1 MTAWLASK
9 VIVVTGGSSGIGRA
23 VAGRVASEGATVV
36 IGARRADLGGQ
47 VAVGIRAKGGQALFV
62 ATDAT
67 AEADVAG
74 LTRTAVTKLGRLDGA
89 FNNAGGVNA
98 AGMVHEIDGA
108 AWRAELDQ
116 NLTSVF
122 YGLKYQ
128 VPALLASGGGAI
140 VNNAALA
147 GVVGVPGMAAYTAAK
162 HGVVGLTRA
171 AALEC
176 AGRGVR
182 VNALVTGTVD
192 TCLPPYHRPLLPSLV
207 IGTHPGPWSRTSA
220 AACSTTSLV
229 RPIPGSGAA
238 DAIHWS
244 ACSASRCARCWPGRG
259 PWPPSVSGPATRP
272 ARSWPRWGCAIT
284 RGPAPGGHP
293 VRPPCVGCWPASTPT
308 RWIPRLAG
316 GSPTSSHRR

>member
-23 VAGRVASEGATVV
+23 VAERVASEGATVV
-36 IGARRADLGGQ
+36 IGARRADLGEQ
-47 VAVGIRAKGGQALFV
+47 VAAGIRAKGGQALFV
-62 ATDAT
+62 AADAT
-67 AEADVAG
+67 AEADVAS
-74 LTRTAVTKLGRLDGA
+74 LTRTAVTELGRLDGA

-171 AALEC
+171 AALES

-192 TCLPPYHRPLLPSLV
+192 TPLFRRLLGAPAEGELEGV
-207 IGTHPGPWSRTSA
+207 GMNPAGRIAQPDEIA
-220 AACSTTSLV
+220 AFVAFLLSDQAAFIT
-229 RPIPGSGAA
+229 GAA
-238 DAIHWS
+238 LPID
-244 ACSASRCARCWPGRG
+244 
-259 PWPPSVSGPATRP
+259 
-272 ARSWPRWGCAIT
+272 
-284 RGPAPGGHP
+284 GGFT
-293 VRPPCVGCWPASTPT
+293 AQ
-308 RWIPRLAG
+308 
-316 GSPTSSHRR
+316 